1 MYEYNYIEESQ
12 RCEVL
17 SMRKEDRV
25 LFMREEDRQSRILSL
40 DEQSFDRVTSQVHNF
55 RAAHTDS
62 WLIFGSSSQH
72 FAHVFLTDAFLI
84 ILDCVKVLSL
94 YPSVLL
100 TFVSISDDVVTLPAA
115 FDLISGLPNRRY
127 LLFPAHD
134 LWFYL
139 IPSFTSLLFD
149 CQGSKLLG
157 VEGSFPQRKPK
168 LIDLFFNGQADIG
181 SDGCIFK
188 IRWLLERLSF

>member
-1 MYEYNYIEESQ
+1 MLLWEIIWLGVLFLGLNADGRKLAPCTNIIIL
-12 RCEVL
+12 RNHKGAIVL

-134 LWFYL
+134 L
-139 IPSFTSLLFD
+139 
-149 CQGSKLLG
+149 
-157 VEGSFPQRKPK
+157 
-168 LIDLFFNGQADIG
+168 
-181 SDGCIFK
+181 
-188 IRWLLERLSF
+188 